1 MTVTMLEKS
10 KIGPR
15 RSREA
20 GHLMAGVM
28 VMLALMLIFSTV
40 IFQSW
45 DQLLRRDNEAEMIF
59 RAEEYSRAI
68 LRYRKAHSAPPVKLE
83 QLLEPGP
90 RAQYFLRR
98 LYKDPL
104 VKDGRWGLLYVGGNG
119 QIVDPNGLHIGANAG
134 MQGNVDQARV
144 EQALRDAAGGID
156 VRRSAQ
162 SGTGQMA
169 LESEVAGGRQFAGLT
184 IAGVKT
190 LCTDE
195 PFRIIDGHWTC
206 CSPRS
211 RARERGASAAARYRE
226 SAAPPTTRSA
236 PGWVAEDAATE
247 AVSDAAV
254 GADRGSTRRAGAA
267 HVIYSPLHLNSVATR
282 R

>member
-1 MTVTMLEKS
+1 
-10 KIGPR
+10 
-15 RSREA
+15 
-20 GHLMAGVM
+20 MAGVM

-45 DQLLRRDNEAEMIF
+45 DEVLRRDNEAEMIF

-98 LYKDPL
+98 LYTDPL

-119 QIVDPNGLHIGANAG
+119 EIVDPNGLHIGANAG
-134 MQGNVDQARV
+134 LQGNVDQARV

-195 PFRIIDGHWTC
+195 PFRVIDGQLDYADWKFTFMDLLQ
-206 CSPRS
+206 PKIPGQGK
-211 RARERGASAAARYRE
+211 RGQRGGQ
-226 SAAPPTTRSA
+226 A
-236 PGWVAEDAATE
+236 PGI
-247 AVSDAAV
+247 
-254 GADRGSTRRAGAA
+254 GGPGNNPQRPGLGGGGRGNRGGNRRGSRR
-267 HVIYSPLHLNSVATR
+267 
-282 R
+282 